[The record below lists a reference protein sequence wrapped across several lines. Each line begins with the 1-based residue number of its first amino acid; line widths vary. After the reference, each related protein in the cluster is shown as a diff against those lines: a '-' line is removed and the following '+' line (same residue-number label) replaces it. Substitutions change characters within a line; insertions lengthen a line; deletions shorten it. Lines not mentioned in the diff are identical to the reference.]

1 MRLGEYSAQV
11 SQLLHEAAMH
21 DHNGDRDL
29 AGRVLQEAERLAIN
43 GQHAAATEHD
53 TLTRMRAEIAVKRAD
68 LRAPA

>member
-11 SQLLHEAAMH
+11 SQLLHEAATH
-21 DHNGDRDL
+21 HHNCHRDL
-29 AGRVLQEAERLAIN
+29 AARVLQEAERLAIN

-53 TLTRMRAEIAVKRAD
+53 TLTRMRAEIAGRRAE